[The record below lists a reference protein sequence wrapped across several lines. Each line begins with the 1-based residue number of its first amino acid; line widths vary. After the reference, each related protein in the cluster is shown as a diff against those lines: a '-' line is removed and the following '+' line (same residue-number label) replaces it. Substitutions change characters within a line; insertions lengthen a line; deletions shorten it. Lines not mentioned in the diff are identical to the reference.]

1 MVGLFAITSKVIT
14 STEKNKLFQTFL
26 QNGFEESRVSSFYFP
41 ALKVEVMEKV
51 PFKIATRHRKST
63 YISHIVNNTATLAI
77 RRRKLTDRL
86 PAESTCFK
94 WAHKTVWVYREEVR
108 GEKFFPCWGLFIF
121 YVLATAVHFT
131 REHQSVLK
139 WSFQRLKNNTWV
151 YRPHKSVKKAELFE
165 NSLQTGATWNRQLCF
180 KVWTKHILKTKLFK
194 NAAVAIKMWFLYS
207 SFLQNKKQECKSPCL
222 ITRCKLFP
230 FETAG

>member
-121 YVLATAVHFT
+121 CVSYCC
-131 REHQSVLK
+131 
-139 WSFQRLKNNTWV
+139 SFYERTSK
-151 YRPHKSVKKAELFE
+151 RPKVKFSTPEEQHLGLSSTQIRQESRTFRKL
-165 NSLQTGATWNRQLCF
+165 SSNRSNL
-180 KVWTKHILKTKLFK
+180 
-194 NAAVAIKMWFLYS
+194 
-207 SFLQNKKQECKSPCL
+207 KSPTL
-222 ITRCKLFP
+222 L
-230 FETAG
+230 